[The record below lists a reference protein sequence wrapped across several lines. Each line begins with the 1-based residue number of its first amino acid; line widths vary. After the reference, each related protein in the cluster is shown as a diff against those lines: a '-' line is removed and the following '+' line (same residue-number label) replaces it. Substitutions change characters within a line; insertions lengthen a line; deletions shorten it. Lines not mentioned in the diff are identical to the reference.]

1 MLEGI
6 LIVVVSPILFI
17 DDGAQLYFL
26 VIFFVLDNTCI
37 SIRFLY
43 LVPRPGVY

>member
-26 VIFFVLDNTCI
+26 VIFLCSTT
-37 SIRFLY
+37 
-43 LVPRPGVY
+43 LVFQ